1 MVVKRN
7 RATRNH
13 CHEALRE
20 FLNSR
25 FISVWVEGRGG
36 VPGRYRR
43 LWYHDVS
50 TARNRVSTEIKPRS
64 VSSVPV
70 ISSPPALRFQPG
82 GKYSAAKR
90 QEQTEARESVLK
102 GNSLLTGNFTGNFC
116 IFLNSERRFHSKNP
130 LCCSHFS
137 DNSLRKLT
145 GKIFRGT
152 GIFSAVTGNS
162 SGKVYPSR
170 DAARIHRNNR
180 NKNSGCSLTTLARC
194 CRDRLQA

>member
-43 LWYHDVS
+43 LWYQDVS
-50 TARNRVSTEIKPRS
+50 TARNLVSAEIKPRS

-70 ISSPPALRFQPG
+70 ISSPLRSDFNL
-82 GKYSAAKR
+82 GKYSAAKL
-90 QEQTEARESVLK
+90 QEQTETRESVPK
-102 GNSLLTGNFTGNFC
+102 GMPCAGGGDPKSADGLHPQILGNVRGAEGAAPGPFSGVLGSLA
-116 IFLNSERRFHSKNP
+116 ERTN
-130 LCCSHFS
+130 
-137 DNSLRKLT
+137 
-145 GKIFRGT
+145 GW
-152 GIFSAVTGNS
+152 
-162 SGKVYPSR
+162 
-170 DAARIHRNNR
+170 
-180 NKNSGCSLTTLARC
+180 LATQC
-194 CRDRLQA
+194 